1 MKNLKTVEG
10 FFIRRANT
18 FCLYRNATLPR
29 WREPQVAALCAL
41 KAHWSLQTGIHP
53 VVALPTGVGKTAV
66 ATALPFLVGARRTLV
81 VVPTRE
87 LREQIAEQF
96 RTLKVLRTIGALD
109 TPDDVSPNV
118 VEVSSRVT
126 DWSTLL
132 DADVVV
138 GIPASLSPRFY
149 TEPPPQDLFDL
160 VIVDEAHHAP
170 ADTWNEILQFFVAK
184 AVLLTATPKRRDGK
198 RIPGQMVYYYPV
210 RLAIKERFFQVVQPT
225 LLDCPANATQPE
237 IDSLIAETIRVL
249 AEEPRHQSSKIIV
262 RADTKLRAKR
272 LTDLYNEIGVKA
284 VLLHSGLPVAAQKEA
299 IRSLKDGDV
308 RAIVMIGMLVEGFDL
323 PSLRIAAYHDKHKS
337 LQPTVQL
344 IGRLARVHPDFPQT
358 LQLVTVKDQDI
369 YPGLFGAVRSLYE
382 EDRDW
387 AELLPGLIDGE
398 IADEELDRTF
408 AHSFSPTP
416 VHLDLSLVRP
426 VCRSVIYE
434 IDRSKGWSPELAKSM
449 LSDELTIGSA
459 IHGHRVLYAGE
470 SPTSSTLVVVTGAIG
485 SPDWFDG
492 SALDSA
498 VFDLSV
504 VSHCEAPRA
513 DEPDLLLVNA
523 PRYMVKSLL
532 EAIGAKLLPNADP
545 TRVQLAFD
553 SLPRKSLSNVGIRNT
568 NGALEGMP
576 AYRTLA
582 GKSFEGGVRDSDTT
596 MGAIGHAMV
605 QIESG
610 NSKITAG
617 VSTGKAKYWE
627 SRHLPLRLYESFASD
642 LADRYWDPPANPLGP
657 LLPQVARG
665 ERILS
670 WPNEALLAE
679 MNPGLIGRSY
689 EIAPGKVVGQ
699 LDVLAGKQAS
709 AVGSITTMSDK
720 LPLALVDS
728 MTNPAKVV
736 WLGFQDLLGQIS
748 DQNASLVTSRGSTNS
763 GPLADLL
770 SQYPPTIY
778 FADGTTVV
786 GAELF
791 RRQTYGYGVP
801 EGLLIAQDW
810 SGVDL
815 TSETRKSAVKKQKG
829 ISIHEW
835 VENQW
840 AARNKPEEHRWV
852 LCNDGKG
859 EIADHIVI
867 ERTPS
872 RVRLHL
878 WHSKFSGASTPA
890 ARITDL
896 EEVTAQAI
904 KSRRWVTDPRLWS
917 EIRTRRIGNPNP
929 TMNLVLGNAKTLDIV
944 LGHPASRWPQ
954 LEFATRRPIIEGRI
968 CIVQPGLSVSA
979 LNDALEKG
987 DHFAQQIV
995 QLLQVF
1001 RDAVIGTGPQP
1012 IVYCSP

>member
-1 MKNLKTVEG
+1 M
-10 FFIRRANT
+10 
-18 FCLYRNATLPR
+18 
-29 WREPQVAALCAL
+29 
-41 KAHWSLQTGIHP
+41 
-53 VVALPTGVGKTAV
+53 
-66 ATALPFLVGARRTLV
+66 
-81 VVPTRE
+81 
-87 LREQIAEQF
+87 
-96 RTLKVLRTIGALD
+96 
-109 TPDDVSPNV
+109 
-118 VEVSSRVT
+118 
-126 DWSTLL
+126 
-132 DADVVV
+132 
-138 GIPASLSPRFY
+138 
-149 TEPPPQDLFDL
+149 
-160 VIVDEAHHAP
+160 
-170 ADTWNEILQFFVAK
+170 
-184 AVLLTATPKRRDGK
+184 
-198 RIPGQMVYYYPV
+198 
-210 RLAIKERFFQVVQPT
+210 VQPT
-225 LLDCPANATQPE
+225 LLDCPANTNRQD
-237 IDSLIAETIRVL
+237 IDSLIAETVRAL

-262 RADTKLRAKR
+262 RADTKLRAKG
-272 LTDLYNEIGVKA
+272 LTDLYNAIGVKA
-284 VLLHSGLPVAAQKEA
+284 VLLHSGLSVTAQKEA
-299 IRSLKDGDV
+299 ILSLKEGDV

-358 LQLVTVKDQDI
+358 SALVTVKDQDI
-369 YPGLFGAVRSLYE
+369 YPGLIGAVRSLYD

-387 AELLPGLIDGE
+387 AELLPGLIDGQ
-398 IADEELDRTF
+398 IADEEHDRAF

-416 VHLDLSLVRP
+416 VNLDLSLIRP
-426 VCRSVIYE
+426 VCRSVLYE
-434 IDRSKGWSPELAKSM
+434 VDCSKGWSPRLAESM
-449 LSDELTIGSA
+449 LSEELTIGSA
-459 IHGHRVLYAGE
+459 VHGHRILYAGV
-470 SPTSSTLVVVTGAIG
+470 SPTSSTLIIVTGAIG

-504 VSHCEAPRA
+504 VSYCEAPRA

-523 PRYMVKSLL
+523 PRYMVKALL
-532 EAIGAKLLPNADP
+532 EAIGAKALPNADP

-553 SLPRKSLSNVGIRNT
+553 SLPRRSLSNVGIRNT

-605 QIESG
+605 QIVSG

-627 SRHLPLRLYESFASD
+627 SRHLPLRQYEVFASE

-670 WPNEALLAE
+670 WPDKVLLAE
-679 MNPGLIGRSY
+679 MNPGLIGRNY
-689 EIAPGKVVGQ
+689 EIVPGQVVGQ
-699 LDVLAGKQAS
+699 LEVLAGNQAL
-709 AVGSITTMSDK
+709 AVGSIATTNDK
-720 LPLALVDS
+720 LPLALVDP
-728 MTNPAKVV
+728 MTSPPRVV
-736 WLGFQDLLGQIS
+736 WFGFQDLLGQIS
-748 DQNASLVTSRGSTNS
+748 NHSSDLATSRGSANS
-763 GPLADLL
+763 GPLSDLL
-770 SQYPPTIY
+770 SHYPPTIY

-786 GAELF
+786 GAERF
-791 RRQTYGYGVP
+791 RRQTYGYTVP
-801 EGLLIAQDW
+801 DGLLIPKDW

-815 TSETRKSAVKKQKG
+815 TSETRSTAKRKQKG

-835 VENQW
+835 VENHW
-840 AARNKPEEHRWV
+840 ATQNIADEHRWV

-867 ERTPS
+867 ERTTS

-878 WHSKFSGASTPA
+878 WHSKFSSTAIPA

-904 KSRRWVTDPRLWS
+904 KSRRWVTEPRLWS
-917 EIRTRRIGNPNP
+917 EIRARRIGNPNP
-929 TMNLVLGNAKTLDIV
+929 TMNLVSGNAKTLDIV

-1012 IVYCSP
+1012 IVYCSQ